1 MTLAIFEIGKKLTH
15 LNSFGFDA
23 VAEKYIKIASES
35 QLVDVMKSIKS
46 ESLSFQVLSGG
57 SNLLMAPIVSG
68 VTLHMQIKGKSIVSQ
83 TDEHVTLR
91 VSGGENWH
99 QLVAFTVENNW
110 QGIENL
116 ALIPGLVGAAPV
128 QNIGAYGTEFQEVV
142 VQVRAYDTNS
152 HCFVA
157 LANSQCGFSYRD
169 SIFKQQQGEFIIT
182 SVDIKLSKKVVIEY
196 RYQALKDYFL
206 GKNIVDVSLQ
216 DIYQAICFIRAQKL
230 PDPDIV
236 PNAGSFFKNPCIARE
251 RFNELRALYP
261 AIIGYDVSDSEV
273 KVAAGWL
280 IDSCGWKG
288 YSKDGVGVYAKQALV
303 LIHTKGSSLE
313 RLMALAGEIKHSI
326 FEKYGIE
333 LEVEP
338 QPFPKKS

>member
-1 MTLAIFEIGKKLTH
+1 MILAIFEIGKKLTH
-15 LNSFGFDA
+15 FNSFSFDA
-23 VAEKYIKIASES
+23 IAEKYIEIASES
-35 QLVDVMKSIKS
+35 QLVDVMKIIEN
-46 ESLSFQVLSGG
+46 ESLNFQVLSGG

-83 TDEHVTLR
+83 TDEHVVLR

-99 QLVAFTVENNW
+99 QLVTFTIENNW

-128 QNIGAYGTEFQEVV
+128 QNIGAYGTEFQDVV
-142 VQVRAYDTNS
+142 VQIRAYDTKN
-152 HCFVA
+152 HCFIT
-157 LANSQCGFSYRD
+157 LDNSQCDFSYRD
-169 SIFKQQQGEFIIT
+169 SIFKQNHGEFIIT
-182 SVDIKLSKKVVIEY
+182 SVDVKLSKTVVIEC

-206 GKNIVDVSLQ
+206 EKNIVDVSLV
-216 DIYQAICFIRAQKL
+216 DVYQAICFIRAQKL
-230 PDPDIV
+230 PDPSII
-236 PNAGSFFKNPCIARE
+236 PNAGSFFKNPCIAKKH
-251 RFNELRALYP
+251 FKELRTLYP
-261 AIIGYDVSDSEV
+261 TIIGYDVSDSEV

-280 IDSCGWKG
+280 IESCGWKG
-288 YSKDGVGVYAKQALV
+288 YLKDGVGVYAKQALV

-313 RLMALAGEIKHSI
+313 KLMALADEIKHSI

-338 QPFPKKS
+338 QPFPKK